1 LQVEERI
8 VTLYSL
14 HLRDGTEK
22 FVDANPREY
31 ASLDRLRSA
40 MLAAARE
47 ALARD
52 AGEGNLDF
60 RFRIDAEDAT
70 GAIVCSVRLEHV
82 CAERSV
88 AAAD

>member
-1 LQVEERI
+1 M
-8 VTLYSL
+8 TLYSL

-22 FVDANPREY
+22 LLDARPREY
-31 ASLDRLRSA
+31 ACFQGLRSG

-60 RFRIDAEDAT
+60 RFRIDAEDET
-70 GAIVCSVRLEHV
+70 GTVVCSLRLEQARRQLTATPETKGH
-82 CAERSV
+82 
-88 AAAD
+88 